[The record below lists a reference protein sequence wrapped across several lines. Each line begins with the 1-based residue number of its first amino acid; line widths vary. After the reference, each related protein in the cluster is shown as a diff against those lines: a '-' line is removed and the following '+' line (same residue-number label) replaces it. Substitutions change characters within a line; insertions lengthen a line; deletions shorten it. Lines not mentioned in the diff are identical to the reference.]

1 MTTTKRPAAPPPLT
15 QRLQA
20 ELFATAAFPGPA
32 PRPFID
38 WRDKWARIWAGVLA
52 FALALIAFGVL
63 IHVELANR
71 WLNWPGVFG
80 YPV

>member
-1 MTTTKRPAAPPPLT
+1 MTTKRPAAPPPLT

-52 FALALIAFGVL
+52 ASAVMVASGLGMNAINVACQCQ
-63 IHVELANR
+63 
-71 WLNWPGVFG
+71 VF
-80 YPV
+80 P

>member
-1 MTTTKRPAAPPPLT
+1 MTATKRPA
-15 QRLQA
+15 
-20 ELFATAAFPGPA
+20 A

-38 WRDKWARIWAGVLA
+38 WGDKWARIWAGVLA
-52 FALALIAFGVL
+52 FALSLIALGVL
-63 IHVELANR
+63 IHIELANR